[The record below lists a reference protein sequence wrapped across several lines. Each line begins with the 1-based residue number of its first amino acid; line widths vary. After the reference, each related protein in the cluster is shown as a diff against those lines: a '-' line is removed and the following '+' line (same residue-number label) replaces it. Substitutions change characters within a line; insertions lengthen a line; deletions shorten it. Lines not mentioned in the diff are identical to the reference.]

1 MEQLKG
7 NKTLPAEHTCI
18 WIHENSEISLRSS
31 RTAGISGIIMLLNS
45 WWKGKAW
52 GPGKGQTL
60 VKRTDMFKIGGRRIE
75 GKREFPISEIN
86 SS

>member
-7 NKTLPAEHTCI
+7 NKTLPAEHI
-18 WIHENSEISLRSS
+18 WIHENSEISLQSG

-45 WWKGKAW
+45 WRKGKAW

-60 VKRTDMFKIGGRRIE
+60 VKRTDMFQIGRRIE
-75 GKREFPISEIN
+75 GKREFPISELN